1 VSGGHDVY
9 GSRVVRRVWS
19 AILIAFGTVA
29 IIYGVAYGTLCT
41 TISAEGGCRYDF
53 LWLGLLLLGFGGT
66 SVFFGVRGLG
76 RA

>member
-1 VSGGHDVY
+1 VSGGREMY
-9 GSRVVRRVWS
+9 RARVVRRVWIG
-19 AILIAFGTVA
+19 ILIAFGAVA

-41 TISAEGGCRYDF
+41 TISAQGGCRYD
-53 LWLGLLLLGFGGT
+53 LVWLGLLLLGFGGT

>member
-1 VSGGHDVY
+1 MY
-9 GSRVVRRVWS
+9 RSRVVRRVWS
-19 AILIAFGTVA
+19 AILIAFGAVA

-41 TISAEGGCRYDF
+41 TISAQGECGYDL
-53 LWLGLLLLGFGGT
+53 LWLGLLLLGLGGT